1 MSSTHKVAV
10 AVVLLWSVGVFLFP
24 GEVVHASHV
33 ECGEVITTD
42 TVLDSDLT
50 CPAEGIVIGA
60 DNITLDLNGHTLTG
74 PGLTCSPICPGVDGV
89 RVDVHTGVTIKNGY
103 IAGFVF
109 GVRLVDASNNVV
121 GVAHPS
127 TVAPTNARNAVCV
140 CRVRSVPVGTNKY
153 VV

>member
-50 CPAEGIVIGA
+50 CPAEGIVIA
-60 DNITLDLNGHTLTG
+60 RTTSPLT
-74 PGLTCSPICPGVDGV
+74 
-89 RVDVHTGVTIKNGY
+89 
-103 IAGFVF
+103 
-109 GVRLVDASNNVV
+109 
-121 GVAHPS
+121 
-127 TVAPTNARNAVCV
+127 
-140 CRVRSVPVGTNKY
+140 
-153 VV
+153 